1 MLTRDDFTSKF
12 GCDDGN
18 SEDLVKHVEMYIEEI
33 CARINNLRCAT
44 EVQAYP
50 RRLNTIHNPLRIGWK
65 VSYSEH
71 VIPYED
77 VDSKI
82 TSHADKIIDEF
93 CESLQF

>member
-12 GCDDGN
+12 GCGDG
-18 SEDLVKHVEMYIEEI
+18 EDKDLLKQVETHIEEI
-33 CARINNLRCAT
+33 CLRINNLRGT
-44 EVQAYP
+44 KGVEAYP
-50 RRLNTIHNPLRIGWK
+50 VRLNTIHNPLRIGWK

-71 VIPYED
+71 VLPYED